1 MSDLDPGLDRLELRL
16 RAATLEALFVEAARE
31 MVALTGGRA
40 KPEVLIRRPM
50 EVRGEDYATLLLAWL
65 RAILAYSDLEDRV
78 FVDFTIVNLSPLRLT
93 ALAAGGLR
101 ERLQRR
107 LTLEQGLEIVIRETA
122 EGFETTIP
130 LRAA

>member
-1 MSDLDPGLDRLELRL
+1 M
-16 RAATLEALFVEAARE
+16 
-31 MVALTGGRA
+31 
-40 KPEVLIRRPM
+40 
-50 EVRGEDYATLLLAWL
+50 DYATLLLAWL